1 MEDRAFKMRAD
12 VSQAR
17 WDLNRLR
24 RASVSAMFF
33 LTKSVI
39 WKEAAI
45 YLNGHEEQVILYKVE
60 ASQSRQAS

>member
-1 MEDRAFKMRAD
+1 
-12 VSQAR
+12 
-17 WDLNRLR
+17 
-24 RASVSAMFF
+24 MFF

>member
-1 MEDRAFKMRAD
+1 MGFESAEKSERIGD
-12 VSQAR
+12 V
-17 WDLNRLR
+17 
-24 RASVSAMFF
+24 F

-39 WKEAAI
+39 WKETAI